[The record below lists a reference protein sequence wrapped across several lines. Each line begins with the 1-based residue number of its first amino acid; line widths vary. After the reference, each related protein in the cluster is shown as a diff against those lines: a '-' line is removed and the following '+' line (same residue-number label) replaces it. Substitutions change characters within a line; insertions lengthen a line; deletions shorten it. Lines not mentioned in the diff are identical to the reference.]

1 MAQPQEERHGL
12 IVPLQ
17 RNVNKCRATRAEQFP
32 CFEHRLAVSAI
43 AERDAAARDRP
54 EVRSKQRMDARDSQT
69 APAHCSNHS
78 PDRSFQAANVQAE
91 TFPLPYS
98 DGA

>member
-54 EVRSKQRMDARDSQT
+54 EVRSKQRMDARESQT
-69 APAHCSNHS
+69 GPAHRSKLS
-78 PDRSFQAANVQAE
+78 LDRSLQAADAE
-91 TFPLPYS
+91 
-98 DGA
+98 DEAVRHGARRG